1 MQTVDL
7 TKRFIKDYT
16 EAVFH
21 RLGITED
28 EDKQKVVNII
38 QSRIIPTNLTI
49 FNSVDYEYTDI
60 DSAEFWYDAPKK
72 YILNEEGVLFWKTE
86 LKEAISAVILAND
99 IALRQV
105 FKKAKNRASA
115 IGDKIAEEMNG
126 TYEALTKLMING
138 STYRGPK
145 LGD

>member
-1 MQTVDL
+1 MQIDITQ
-7 TKRFIKDYT
+7 RFINDYT
-16 EAVFH
+16 QAVFN
-21 RLGITED
+21 RLGIINE
-28 EDKQKVVNII
+28 EDKNKVIELVN
-38 QSRIIPTNLTI
+38 SRMIPTNLTI
-49 FNSVDYEYTDI
+49 YNSVDYEYTDI
-60 DSAEFWYDAPKK
+60 DSAQFWYDGPTKF
-72 YILNEEGVLFWKTE
+72 ILNEEGVLFWKTE
-86 LKEAISAVILAND
+86 LKEAISALILAND